1 MDADG
6 RSVWWAEVDLGKTM
20 FRAARA
26 SWEVILSVSIKF
38 IIIHYYYKLE
48 TDFLFFL
55 SDIIFLLKCLPVLY
69 AVLQMSLGSEMLII
83 FNCNSTAPPPDVCS
97 VRQQTFYFPDLWF
110 CCSTLRLTGPV

>member
-26 SWEVILSVSIKF
+26 SWEVILSVSIKI

-48 TDFLFFL
+48 TDFFCFYLTLFF
-55 SDIIFLLKCLPVLY
+55 Y
-69 AVLQMSLGSEMLII
+69 
-83 FNCNSTAPPPDVCS
+83 
-97 VRQQTFYFPDLWF
+97 
-110 CCSTLRLTGPV
+110 